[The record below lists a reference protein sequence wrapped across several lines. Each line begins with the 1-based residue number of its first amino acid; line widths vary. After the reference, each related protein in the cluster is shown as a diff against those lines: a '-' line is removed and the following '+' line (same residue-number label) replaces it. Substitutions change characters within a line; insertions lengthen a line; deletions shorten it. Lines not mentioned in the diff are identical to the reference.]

1 MISDKLLQYTKE
13 LLGCRAVLSLDVET
27 YSSVDIGKAG
37 MYRYT
42 ESPDFEILLL
52 AYSYDF
58 GPTKVIDLTREI
70 MPEGLIAD
78 ILDPT
83 VCKTAFNAAFEI
95 ACFNRH
101 FTTIGLPPVVASDN
115 WFCTMVRA
123 GSLGLPMSLDG
134 VSGVL
139 KLKNAKLKTGKDL
152 IRLFCVPQKATK
164 KLPERRVYP
173 SDEPA
178 KWEQFI
184 EYNRIT

>member
-1 MISDKLLQYTKE
+1 MVSDKLLQYTKD

-70 MPEGLIAD
+70 MPAGLIAD
-78 ILDPT
+78 ILDPS

-95 ACFNRH
+95 ACFSRH
-101 FTTIGLPPVVASDN
+101 FTRIGLSSVVASH
-115 WFCTMVRA
+115 F
-123 GSLGLPMSLDG
+123 
-134 VSGVL
+134 
-139 KLKNAKLKTGKDL
+139 
-152 IRLFCVPQKATK
+152 
-164 KLPERRVYP
+164 
-173 SDEPA
+173 
-178 KWEQFI
+178 
-184 EYNRIT
+184 